1 MTDDELKQAR
11 LEKARRIAKGEG
23 AAAKGA
29 VNYSFIEYETA
40 PVRAVF
46 RALELCNWHPPVD
59 PDLLIAREAV
69 AQIWNE
75 IDSPNIAASLRA
87 GVHDEWSAVIAALAA
102 IKLYKS
108 RTGA

>member
-1 MTDDELKQAR
+1 MKGPLRRAR
-11 LEKARRIAKGEG
+11 LIIRL
-23 AAAKGA
+23 
-29 VNYSFIEYETA
+29 EYETA

-46 RALELCNWHPPVD
+46 RALELCDWQPPVD

-69 AQIWNE
+69 ALDWERRGSHAAAARVRFGDQ
-75 IDSPNIAASLRA
+75 DSLDSIQL
-87 GVHDEWSAVIAALAA
+87 ALAA